1 MKGASEDVIEN
12 APWLKLTYK
21 TIGLAME
28 VHNEV
33 GPGHREVVYHN
44 ALAAKLRIAGFDC
57 EDEPTIH
64 ITLEDGT
71 IVGGNRPDLVVED
84 SVIFEL
90 KARFHQMTRAIDLY
104 RSQRRSSPTPSRRS
118 TCMIRLGPT
127 LEIGG
132 LVCERLS
139 PLDFVT
145 ILGRDGWYSL
155 CVDDK
160 AICMDSRVEPS
171 DPTFRPR
178 YVIIRDLENVGM
190 SLDQIVGDLSRA
202 GRLFSLKGSS
212 DLPI

>member
-84 SVIFEL
+84 SVIVEL
-90 KARFHQMTRAIDLY
+90 KARFHQLTRDAMAQIIGYFAALPQCPVALFINFGRPRLEY
-104 RSQRRSSPTPSRRS
+104 RRLLPPTSVQAFQRQKWGKR
-118 TCMIRLGPT
+118 
-127 LEIGG
+127 
-132 LVCERLS
+132 
-139 PLDFVT
+139 
-145 ILGRDGWYSL
+145 
-155 CVDDK
+155 
-160 AICMDSRVEPS
+160 S
-171 DPTFRPR
+171 DP
-178 YVIIRDLENVGM
+178 L
-190 SLDQIVGDLSRA
+190 
-202 GRLFSLKGSS
+202 
-212 DLPI
+212 